1 MGKRKLTRTTA
12 GKPARKKKS
21 QWVYWAVAGAAVLLI
36 GGGITYYALWGQQA
50 GGLGRAGSPA
60 PDFTLRLL
68 NGQSLTLSSLKGK
81 PVLLSFW
88 ASG

>member
-12 GKPARKKKS
+12 GKPAKKKRS
-21 QWVYWAVAGAAVLLI
+21 QWVFWTVAAAALLLI
-36 GGGITYYALWGQQA
+36 GGGIAYYVLWGQQA
-50 GGLGRAGSPA
+50 GGPGRAGSPA